1 MLNLIFAAVL
11 CGNVTTPFTGTI
23 CAPNDGK
30 KHAAMI
36 LLGGSEGGNSFGGV
50 SKLFADHGYVTASVA
65 YFGLPGLPKALVN
78 IPVET
83 VKAAIDA
90 LEARGDV
97 ARGRLGI
104 MGASKGGELALLA
117 ASTYPQIKA
126 VVAFVPS
133 PIGYMGINERGLP
146 SDCSWTL
153 AGKSLP
159 CVPADVTA
167 GMALGMEA
175 SEGKPIALAPFY
187 DASRK
192 ADPAVT
198 NAATFAM
205 EHINGPVL
213 CLAGRDDQMWNSS
226 AHCDI
231 TLQYLRAHHHP
242 YADREITYPDA
253 GHMFFMATH
262 GLSSALITLKGSSAA
277 IAFGGTPQGD
287 VTAATSSWKST
298 WAFLKTSL
306 GLER

>member
-11 CGNVTTPFTGTI
+11 CGNVTAPFTGTI

-30 KHAAMI
+30 KHAAMV

-50 SKLFADHGYVTASVA
+50 SELFADHGYVTASVA
-65 YFGLPGLPKALVN
+65 YFGLPGLPKALVDV
-78 IPVET
+78 PVET

-90 LEARGDV
+90 LEARRDV
-97 ARGRLGI
+97 APDRLGI

-133 PIGYMGINERGLP
+133 PIGYMGINESGLP
-146 SDCSWTL
+146 SGCSWTL

-159 CVPADVTA
+159 CVPADMSA
-167 GMALGMEA
+167 GTALGMEA
-175 SEGKPIALAPFY
+175 SQGKPITLTPFY

-205 EHINGPVL
+205 EHINGPML
-213 CLAGRDDQMWNSS
+213 CLAGRDDRMWNSS

-231 TLQYLRAHHHP
+231 AMQYLRTHRHP

-253 GHMFFMATH
+253 GHTFFMATH
-262 GLSSALITLKGSSAA
+262 GRSSALITLKGSSGAA

-287 VTAATSSWKST
+287 VAAATSSWKSV
-298 WAFLKTSL
+298 WAFLGTAL
-306 GLER
+306 RL